1 MTADFTVWDCALI
14 EQLDQER
21 ARDIKDF
28 GSFDSCQLGVFRN
41 DSDASEK
48 ISWCAESDRAPE
60 IGRALDSSGREANQ
74 KALIELI
81 RKAQAQRL
89 VAAGDP
95 DILAGRYFGVLV
107 GGSRSSYCC
116 VCASR

>member
-1 MTADFTVWDCALI
+1 VEALRKT
-14 EQLDQER
+14 EER
-21 ARDIKDF
+21 PA
-28 GSFDSCQLGVFRN
+28 VFRQ
-41 DSDASEK
+41 AREV
-48 ISWCAESDRAPE
+48 ISIAESDRAPE

-95 DILAGRYFGVLV
+95 DILAGRYFCRAR
-107 GGSRSSYCC
+107 GGAP
-116 VCASR
+116 ASAIAARAPAAKQTGNREPCQRCREDGDDLSVNPNA